1 MGVLKKM
8 QTFLQTFIYLLL
20 LHVYFIFLYFL
31 LKVFYLLLYVTC
43 FFSAGDAT
51 VRLWPFTNAEDI
63 KEITPLVLAQEEKDN
78 VNVGHAPGKDV
89 TALDWNVS
97 LF

>member
-1 MGVLKKM
+1 M
-8 QTFLQTFIYLLL
+8 
-20 LHVYFIFLYFL
+20 
-31 LKVFYLLLYVTC
+31 TC

-97 LF
+97 LFPNNKLRNKPTMVSLTAIFFPLEISN